1 MARRFTKEEKGK
13 SVATSQTMQGYRR
26 IRAPE
31 IDSSALIRDNA
42 LTLIGRTLNTREQ
55 PVEALIAALNR
66 KWNLRGHVSGS
77 DLGQSC
83 FQFRFELEEDMKAV
97 LAGRPYHYNHWMLIL
112 QQWEPVISPLF
123 PSQIPFWI
131 RLHGIPLHFW
141 HEKMIYN
148 VGQDLGTLADYKIT
162 KSSVRIQVIIN
173 GLEPLTKKALIE
185 FDQGEDLPISLEYE
199 ALEYHCSNCNRLT
212 HLARTCPDRNQPAP
226 RRDPPSARL
235 SPSRRNNY
243 GEPQGPRDRAPLH
256 ESTLVPVSSLPDT
269 AFK

>member
-185 FDQGEDLPISLEYE
+185 FDQGEDLPILW
-199 ALEYHCSNCNRLT
+199 NT
-212 HLARTCPDRNQPAP
+212 IAP
-226 RRDPPSARL
+226 
-235 SPSRRNNY
+235 
-243 GEPQGPRDRAPLH
+243 
-256 ESTLVPVSSLPDT
+256 T
-269 AFK
+269 ATD